1 MLSQVVGQRK
11 LINQREVSLLR
22 ERRIQGRSLHS
33 LRAASGNSKEPEGF
47 PVAWEI
53 ANAFSVAQSPIAL
66 LAEQGERRLRWWS
79 RDATT
84 IFLWRRDLCPTLRGL
99 FLT

>member
-66 LAEQGERRLRWWS
+66 LASRASGDCAGGAATLQPSFCGVGTCARRYVVCS
-79 RDATT
+79 
-84 IFLWRRDLCPTLRGL
+84 
-99 FLT
+99 